1 MKVQVML
8 KHWAQQDLLFEGV
21 VEATSTVEAL
31 RQVLALP
38 RVQDHLN
45 RLPQRTLCC
54 SAKEVLS

>member
-45 RLPQRTLCC
+45 RLQQRTLCC